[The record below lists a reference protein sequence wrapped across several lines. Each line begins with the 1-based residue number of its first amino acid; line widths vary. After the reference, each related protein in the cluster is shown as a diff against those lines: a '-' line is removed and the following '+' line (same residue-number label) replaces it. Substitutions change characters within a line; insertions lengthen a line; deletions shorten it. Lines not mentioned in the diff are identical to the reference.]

1 MAIVSNQAQTIS
13 TLLSGTLTIPN
24 YQRPYKWQPKNV
36 NQLID
41 DIFSHRTKSCYRLG
55 TVVLHQHGEG
65 EQVSLD
71 IVDGQQRLLTL
82 TLICAALDESFDTF
96 SPTLLD
102 HHFTS
107 PISIENLKHNAQIIH
122 ERFAALDQKEKQE
135 LLNFVLKKCE
145 LIEVTLNNISEAF
158 QFFDSQNSRGK
169 ALAPQDLLK
178 AYHLREMM
186 ESTEQSERLQQ
197 VEQWEQGVNPDDNSA
212 NLNII
217 MGDFLFR
224 LRRWIE
230 GDYGIQFSRHNIEVF
245 KGINL
250 DNTHYAFAESM
261 LALDYAVE
269 LYNADPMR
277 KWDKQN
283 RPYPFQVDQVMIN
296 GKRFFEYIQHYM
308 TIHRKLFSSKNGL
321 LKDFLAEYTVYKGYS
336 RKGDTYVKNLFMCS
350 VMHYYDKFGD
360 IELDKAAKI
369 CYRWSYYLRMEYM
382 SIGMESVDNH
392 AKSPQGLFRV
402 IRKAIHPQQILNFQ
416 PPVRTPARFKNAA
429 EVEKSMNAMISGKG
443 NGK

>member
-13 TLLSGTLTIPN
+13 ELLSRTLTIPK
-24 YQRPYKWQPKNV
+24 YQRPYKWQPKHV

-41 DIFSHRTKSCYRLG
+41 DIFNHCTKSCYRLG

-65 EQVSLD
+65 ERASLD

-82 TLICAALDESFDTF
+82 TLICSVLGEGSDAFTS
-96 SPTLLD
+96 TLLE

-107 PISIENLKHNAQIIH
+107 PIGIENLKHNAQIIY
-122 ERFAALDQKEKQE
+122 ERFAGLEQKEKQE
-135 LLNFVLKKCE
+135 LLAFVLKKCE
-145 LIEVTLNNISEAF
+145 LIEVTLDNLSEAF

-169 ALAPQDLLK
+169 PLAPQDLLK

-186 ESTEQSERLQQ
+186 ESTEQCERLHH
-197 VEQWEQGVNPDDNSA
+197 VELWEKGVNPDDSSA
-212 NLNII
+212 NLNTI

-250 DNTHYAFAESM
+250 ETTNYAYAESM

-269 LYNADPMR
+269 SYNVDPTR
-277 KWDKQN
+277 KWDKQTK
-283 RPYPFQVDQVMIN
+283 PYPFQVDQVMIN

-308 TIHRKLFSSKNGL
+308 VINRKLFSSENGL
-321 LKDFLAEYTVYKGYS
+321 LKDFLSKHTEYKGHR
-336 RKGDTYVKNLFMCS
+336 RKGDSYVKNLFMCS
-350 VMHYYDKFGD
+350 IMYYYDKFGD
-360 IELDKAAKI
+360 VELEKAAKI
-369 CYRWSYYLRMEYM
+369 CYRWSYFLRMEYM

-392 AKSPQGLFRV
+392 AKSPQGLFRM
-402 IRKAIHPQQILNFQ
+402 IRKAIHPQQVLNFQ
-416 PPVRTPARFKNAA
+416 PPLRTPARFKNAA
-429 EVEKSMNAMISGKG
+429 EVEKSINAMISGIG